1 MPEITIKAIEQ
12 LLDAKLEPI
21 NTRLGAIEETLG
33 GHTTALANIAT
44 DVKNLLD
51 HKTVTEHR
59 LERIE
64 HWAQQ
69 VGQKVGLK
77 LEL

>member
-1 MPEITIKAIEQ
+1 MNPAARACCCALQSDLPTLPIITTQ
-12 LLDAKLEPI
+12 QQ
-21 NTRLGAIEETLG
+21 
-33 GHTTALANIAT
+33 HTTALANIAT
-44 DVKNLLD
+44 DVNKLLD
-51 HKTVTEHR
+51 QKTVTEHR